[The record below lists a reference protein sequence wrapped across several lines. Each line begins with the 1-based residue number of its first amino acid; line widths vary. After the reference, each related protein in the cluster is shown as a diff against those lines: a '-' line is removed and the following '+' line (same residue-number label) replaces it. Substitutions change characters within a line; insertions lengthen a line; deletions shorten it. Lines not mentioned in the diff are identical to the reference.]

1 MKLYILIIDEQGK
14 NQRMKIFFRREDGI
28 NYVAQHSEW
37 HLHATYATYTIDVDE
52 LKEFKRS
59 RGL

>member
-37 HLHATYATYTIDVDE
+37 YLYVTYTTYTIDVDE
-52 LKEFKRS
+52 LAKFKQS

>member
-1 MKLYILIIDEQGK
+1 MMLYILIIDEPGK
-14 NQRMKIFFRREDGI
+14 DPRMKIFFRCKDGI

-37 HLHATYATYTIDVDE
+37 HLYATYTTYTIDTDE
-52 LKEFKRS
+52 LAEFKRS

>member
-1 MKLYILIIDEQGK
+1 MMLYVLITVEPGK
-14 NQRMKIFFRREDGI
+14 DLDVKIFFRREDGI

-37 HLHATYATYTIDVDE
+37 HLHATYVTYTIDIDE
-52 LKEFKRS
+52 LKEFKRA